1 MTREELLSL
10 LEKMIPSF
18 HRKWNEYGGNIFD
31 EKYGFLYNDETFFG
45 PDWGKGYDENCT
57 IPFVIPVDYLEGR
70 TVETS
75 DGIYT
80 SKRQNKGFRKV
91 NLSITSFD
99 KSVGG
104 GHSYG
109 VLKIESPSWVDSKGG
124 KRFGYLG
131 SEFWNHPG
139 FDPRISRIWEVNLCR
154 ILTQEEK
161 DDTRVN
167 WEYTN
172 PGDATE
178 RFSSISELV
187 KTALWVTLKRVSG
200 PLKIYEGPTYVVS
213 IEPLIEVDENDN
225 VIFGKTFNNYFTTKE
240 QNQLL

>member
-18 HRKWNEYGGNIFD
+18 HRKWNEYGGNIWD
-31 EKYGFLYNDETFFG
+31 EKYGFLYEDETFYG
-45 PDWGKGYDENCT
+45 PDWGKDYSENCT

-99 KSVGG
+99 KSIGG

-109 VLKIESPSWVDSKGG
+109 VLEIESPSWVDSKGG
-124 KRFGYLG
+124 RRFGYFG
-131 SEFWNHPG
+131 PEFWNHPG
-139 FDPRISRIWEVNLCR
+139 FDPRISRVWEVNLCR

-200 PLKIYEGPTYVVS
+200 PLKIYEGRAYVVR
-213 IEPLIEVDENDN
+213 EPLMEVDENDN